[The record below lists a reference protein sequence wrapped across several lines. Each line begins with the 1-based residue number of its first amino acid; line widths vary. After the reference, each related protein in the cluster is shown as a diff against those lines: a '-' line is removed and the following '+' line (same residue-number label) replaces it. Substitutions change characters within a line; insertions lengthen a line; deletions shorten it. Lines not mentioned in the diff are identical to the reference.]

1 MKLHYLP
8 VICISFMIALSSC
21 NSNKKKETPIET
33 EAPTETLEDNS
44 MTSLDWAGT
53 YEGELPCAD
62 CEGIKTVV
70 TINQDNTYVAK
81 EVFLGKDTKPEE
93 TSGTFEWDKDGQ
105 RIILSDPNR
114 HSYFVGENTL
124 TYLDDKGNKITGDL
138 EALYVLNKVQD
149 QLVGEKWHLVSFR
162 GDEVQFT
169 EAKAERA
176 YIQFNDDY
184 TITGYTGCNTMQ
196 GAYAVDDAQNIKF
209 SKLVNTLQACPE
221 METENEFLKAIN
233 TTAAFG
239 FEDHA
244 LVMYD
249 KDHQKLATFKA
260 AN

>member
-1 MKLHYLP
+1 MAEAGRGRLPQLRRRRVRGDGAAPVAGGDVPRQGQPADADRAGMGGADRRPAGSERQPRRLEPGRLHRP
-8 VICISFMIALSSC
+8 SRR
-21 NSNKKKETPIET
+21 
-33 EAPTETLEDNS
+33 
-44 MTSLDWAGT
+44 
-53 YEGELPCAD
+53 AD
-62 CEGIKTVV
+62 
-70 TINQDNTYVAK
+70 
-81 EVFLGKDTKPEE
+81 
-93 TSGTFEWDKDGQ
+93 DGL
-105 RIILSDPNR
+105 LSDPNR